1 MSPILLGITKKGGRD
16 QVKKHDARMHWTLR
30 FILNCFGVIDV
41 SWSMYEA
48 ARGWI
53 GKQTVLGDVIG
64 FFQDHPEHVTGI
76 YIALV
81 AGGIALLLQLNWH
94 YLQSVSAWW
103 AGLKRAREA
112 RWPEN
117 RLRALREQLNEEYS
131 RLRFDLH
138 DQSVRSKRLQSDQF
152 IAWSILQRQLSELG
166 IPAPDPS
173 SDPNDWFEFLV
184 NLLPLAKDGR
194 LLEAHS
200 LLSVLSRGKENQ
212 RD

>member
-1 MSPILLGITKKGGRD
+1 MLLGIAKKGGRD
-16 QVKKHDARMHWTLR
+16 PVKKHDAQMHWTLR

-48 ARGWI
+48 ARGWT
-53 GKQTVLGDVIG
+53 GKQTVLGDAIG
-64 FFQDHPEHVTGI
+64 FFQDHPEHVTGM
-76 YIALV
+76 YIALA
-81 AGGIALLLQLNWH
+81 AGGITLLLQLNWH
-94 YLQSVSAWW
+94 YLQSVSAWR
-103 AGLKRAREA
+103 AGHKRRRQA

-117 RLRALREQLNEEYS
+117 RLRALWKQLNEEYS

-138 DQSVRSKRLQSDQF
+138 EQSVRSKRLQSDQF

-173 SDPNDWFEFLV
+173 SDPDVWFEFLV

-194 LLEAHS
+194 LLEAQSLHS
-200 LLSVLSRGKENQ
+200 LLSRGREKE